1 MTKDE
6 LRRFNEAAPLL
17 GNVLARASKP
27 VVRNSHKLQKDDAD
41 TCGRW
46 VAARIM
52 NADMPLH
59 KFVDNMMAGKGTP
72 DQAVTDYTYQF
83 LRK

>member
-1 MTKDE
+1 MTKAE
-6 LRRFNEAAPLL
+6 LQRFNEAGPLL
-17 GNVLARASKP
+17 QNVLARASKP

-52 NADMPLH
+52 NSDMPLH
-59 KFVDNMMAGKGTP
+59 KFVDSVMKGKGTP
-72 DQAVTDYTYQF
+72 DQSVTDYIYQF
-83 LRK
+83 LGK